1 MTTDYSGVSVSVI
14 GLGVSNRP
22 LIDWLLERGATVTAR
37 DKKSR
42 KELGELAESLEAR
55 GVKLVCGEGYLD
67 GITDKVIFRSP
78 GIRFDKPQLAEAVA
92 RGAEL
97 ISEMELFFELCPC
110 PIIGITGSDGK
121 TTTTTIIYKRLKLQ
135 FGSGRVFVGG
145 NIGAP
150 LLPRLDKITPDS
162 YCVVELSSFQLQTMR
177 RSPDVAV
184 VTNITPNHLDY
195 HLDMAEYIDAKR
207 NIFRHQKPGSR
218 LVLGAPCEVTRAMA
232 AEAAP
237 GVSVSLFGTDKTAGE
252 VPEGCAQI
260 YRRDGNIYYRRPGGE
275 PVKLISLSDILLPG
289 AHNAENYM
297 AAFAAVMGIVDTSHF
312 APLARSFQGVE
323 HRCQFVREYGG
334 VRYYNSSIDS
344 SPTRTAAAL
353 SAFDR
358 KVIVICGGYDKQIP
372 FDPLA
377 KSLCRYAKA
386 VVLTGATGPKIR
398 EALLACPDYTEGNPA
413 VVSEPNFDEA
423 VEAAR
428 RAAGPGDIVILSP
441 ACASFDVFPN
451 FEARGHRFC
460 DIVRSWN

>member
-1 MTTDYSGVSVSVI
+1 LTTDYSGVSVSVI

-42 KELGELAESLEAR
+42 KELGELADSLEAR

-121 TTTTTIIYKRLKLQ
+121 TTTTTIIYKLLKLQ

-237 GVSVSLFGTDKTAGE
+237 GVSVTLFGTDKTAGE
-252 VPEGCAQI
+252 VPEGFEVI
-260 YRRDGNIYYRRPGGE
+260 D
-275 PVKLISLSDILLPG
+275 L
-289 AHNAENYM
+289 
-297 AAFAAVMGIVDTSHF
+297 
-312 APLARSFQGVE
+312 APCKMMVFQGPPFSDENFEEAITDIWEVMKTYDPKL
-323 HRCQFVREYGG
+323 YGFEWADNDAP
-334 VRYYNSSIDS
+334 R
-344 SPTRTAAAL
+344 
-353 SAFDR
+353 F
-358 KVIVICGGYDKQIP
+358 Q
-372 FDPLA
+372 
-377 KSLCRYAKA
+377 
-386 VVLTGATGPKIR
+386 
-398 EALLACPDYTEGNPA
+398 
-413 VVSEPNFDEA
+413 
-423 VEAAR
+423 
-428 RAAGPGDIVILSP
+428 LSP
-441 ACASFDVFPN
+441 EGYRGYI
-451 FEARGHRFC
+451 EARP
-460 DIVRSWN
+460 VRKLS

>member
-1 MTTDYSGVSVSVI
+1 MID
-14 GLGVSNRP
+14 NR
-22 LIDWLLERGATVTAR
+22 LQRRQRVGDWAGRIQPPTYRLAAERGATVTAR
-37 DKKSR
+37 DPKTR
-42 KELGELAESLEAR
+42 KELGERADSLEAR
-55 GVKLVCGEGYLD
+55 GVKLVSGEGYLD

-121 TTTTTIIYKRLKLQ
+121 TTTTTIIYKLLKLQ

-237 GVSVSLFGTDKTAGE
+237 GVSVTLFGTDKTAGE

-289 AHNAENYM
+289 AHNAKLYGSVCGCDGHSRHL
-297 AAFAAVMGIVDTSHF
+297 AFLRRWHAVS
-312 APLARSFQGVE
+312 RRQ
-323 HRCQFVREYGG
+323 HRCQ
-334 VRYYNSSIDS
+334 
-344 SPTRTAAAL
+344 
-353 SAFDR
+353 
-358 KVIVICGGYDKQIP
+358 
-372 FDPLA
+372 
-377 KSLCRYAKA
+377 LC
-386 VVLTGATGPKIR
+386 
-398 EALLACPDYTEGNPA
+398 
-413 VVSEPNFDEA
+413 
-423 VEAAR
+423 
-428 RAAGPGDIVILSP
+428 AGMA
-441 ACASFDVFPN
+441 ACAIIT
-451 FEARGHRFC
+451 AR
-460 DIVRSWN
+460 